1 MKIKYFLGIN
11 VMSFVLSLFNPLP
24 TQDLQIEVV
33 DFQSLIQD
41 TAFEE
46 EKIIEI
52 ETNEEE
58 TIEENTEQEEVDFDA
73 EDLRYMA
80 SIIYAEAG
88 NQCEAGQQAVGIV
101 VMNRVN
107 SEIFE
112 NSIHDVIYQSG
123 QFTPVTDGNLNKALK
138 LYDNGELPE
147 ECLEAAMYVLEG
159 NTLIY
164 YNNNYYE
171 MNDYYFFS
179 RRVRGCRLQ
188 IGQHQFK

>member
-46 EKIIEI
+46 EEIIEI

-58 TIEENTEQEEVDFDA
+58 TIEENIEQEEVDFDA

-147 ECLEAAMYVLEG
+147 SCINAAKYVLEG

-179 RRVRGCRLQ
+179 RQVKGCRLQ
-188 IGQHQFK
+188 IEQHQFK